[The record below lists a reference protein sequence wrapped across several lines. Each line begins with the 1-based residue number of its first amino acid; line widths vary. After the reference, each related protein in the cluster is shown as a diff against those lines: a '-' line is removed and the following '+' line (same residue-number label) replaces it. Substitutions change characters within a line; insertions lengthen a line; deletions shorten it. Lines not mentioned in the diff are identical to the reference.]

1 MKNDPIPATNRQ
13 QTAVPGFVGRFINP
27 LMESFGLSRMAAT
40 TAFVFI
46 LVLVGLAMR
55 FFISSA
61 PPSRLILTSGPEGSS
76 FSTNAAQY
84 QALLASNGVKL
95 EILTSEG
102 SEQNLQR
109 LSSGKS
115 GDMVGFVQGGI
126 TNFVENGVTNT
137 PDRENIVSLGS
148 LFYVP
153 VFVFYRGEPEV
164 TILSSF
170 KGKRISV
177 GLSGSGT
184 HALALSLL
192 QLNGINL
199 TNHSAEILEIDA
211 ERAVAGLTNGT
222 VDAAFLMGDSA
233 SRTIL
238 RSLLAST
245 NIHVMDFSQADA
257 YTRTIP
263 YLNKLV
269 LPMGAFDFGKNLPP
283 HDLHLIGP
291 TVELLARKSLHPALS
306 DLLID
311 AAQQIH
317 GSPAL
322 LRKPKEFPNPTE
334 HEFPISGDAA
344 RFYKSGKSFLYQK
357 LPFWE
362 ASLLNRILVVFLPLI
377 VVLIPGLRAI
387 PAFFKWRLRLQLYRR
402 YRMLLAL
409 EREMAKTGS
418 RMSHAEI
425 NQRIDEIE
433 ASVNQMK
440 LPASFADQFYGLRG
454 HIALVRSELQ
464 EMEEV

>member
-1 MKNDPIPATNRQ
+1 
-13 QTAVPGFVGRFINP
+13 
-27 LMESFGLSRMAAT
+27 MESFGLSRMAAT

-164 TILSSF
+164 TILSAF

-177 GLSGSGT
+177 GLPGSGV

-192 QLNGINL
+192 QLNGMNL
-199 TNHSAEILEIDA
+199 TNQSAEILELDA
-211 ERAVAGLTNGT
+211 EKAVAGLTNGT
-222 VDAAFLMGDSA
+222 LDAAFLMGDSA

-238 RSLLAST
+238 RSLLDVATGMSYLHQLGIVHGDLKSANVLLKSTATDLRGFICKCARCGGPGSALHPVPYKASLC
-245 NIHVMDFSQADA
+245 SLLRA
-257 YTRTIP
+257 
-263 YLNKLV
+263 V
-269 LPMGAFDFGKNLPP
+269 LPPLCD
-283 HDLHLIGP
+283 
-291 TVELLARKSLHPALS
+291 AL
-306 DLLID
+306 
-311 AAQQIH
+311 
-317 GSPAL
+317 
-322 LRKPKEFPNPTE
+322 
-334 HEFPISGDAA
+334 
-344 RFYKSGKSFLYQK
+344 
-357 LPFWE
+357 
-362 ASLLNRILVVFLPLI
+362 
-377 VVLIPGLRAI
+377 
-387 PAFFKWRLRLQLYRR
+387 
-402 YRMLLAL
+402 
-409 EREMAKTGS
+409 
-418 RMSHAEI
+418 
-425 NQRIDEIE
+425 
-433 ASVNQMK
+433 
-440 LPASFADQFYGLRG
+440 
-454 HIALVRSELQ
+454 
-464 EMEEV
+464 